1 MSDLPR
7 LLAALDNRR
16 AEFLAGLD
24 SVPAEQRGQ
33 APTQAAWSPLQIGE
47 HLLISERGLAH
58 ITARQIE
65 KGDDRRRFGEPSERS
80 VEGLIR
86 AMRTPAQFKI
96 PEGIDAIT
104 PTGSV
109 PYDVLR
115 RDWQATAERWHAIVA
130 TFPPELEREALVT
143 HPVSGPITTAQTLRF
158 LEAHIEHHLH
168 QLGRTVR
175 ALNQA
180 PV

>member
-7 LLAALDNRR
+7 LLATLDNRR
-16 AEFLAGLD
+16 AEFLAGLE
-24 SVPAEQRGQ
+24 SVPAEQRAQ
-33 APTQAAWSPLQIGE
+33 SPTPSAWSPLQIGE
-47 HLLISERGLAH
+47 HLLISERGFAH

-80 VEGLIR
+80 VEGLIQ
-86 AMRTPAQFKI
+86 AMRTPATFKI
-96 PEGIDAIT
+96 PEGVDAIT
-104 PTGSV
+104 PTGDV

-115 RDWQATAERWHAIVA
+115 RDWQATAERWHEIVA
-130 TFPPELEREALVT
+130 TFPPELETEALVM
-143 HPVSGPITTAQTLRF
+143 HPVSGPLTTAQAIRF

-175 ALNQA
+175 ALNQTPA
-180 PV
+180 